1 MPLDVHRLDYE
12 LENVTD
18 RGSAEPSDQEL
29 EALPDL
35 ETVRSKVGRVVWI
48 YPRPPISLHSVED
61 VPPASPKSKFPRF
74 TQSTAPSLR
83 IPLQER
89 NQSWKRAEKGK
100 PSARGGHKEGM
111 VRARETVWEGRLRK
125 GYGVWNPTGTSRSC
139 ISKPSKPPGV
149 RRGRNNAPT
158 RSSEPQKIKC
168 AGHGFRRTTT
178 ALKKGIDVDLHANSR
193 RDNVN
198 HKRVT
203 SPTIHPTKSLRKDR
217 PLGVVKSK
225 RSVQKA

>member
-125 GYGVWNPTGTSRSC
+125 GYGVWNPLEH
-139 ISKPSKPPGV
+139 
-149 RRGRNNAPT
+149 RGR
-158 RSSEPQKIKC
+158 
-168 AGHGFRRTTT
+168 
-178 ALKKGIDVDLHANSR
+178 VSR
-193 RDNVN
+193 NPASR
-198 HKRVT
+198 
-203 SPTIHPTKSLRKDR
+203 
-217 PLGVVKSK
+217 
-225 RSVQKA
+225 QE